1 MENHTVTLSPEDR
14 LRLDRA
20 ITRPAYLVGFWWP
33 EQQRPD
39 EAPEDTLVAHS
50 TADAL
55 ATWLDRYDNVRFA
68 RSIARLRAAAERCD
82 ERWDREGDLPHVR
95 RELERRR
102 TMSNASDG
110 CDPWLVAK
118 IIHEVP

>member
-1 MENHTVTLSPEDR
+1 MTATQLSADDQ

-68 RSIARLRAAAERCD
+68 RSITRLRATAERCD

-95 RELERRR
+95 QDLERRR